1 MNPIPSRT
9 LKPRAFQPASG
20 LAPLFMLAL
29 ALLFSGCGY
38 NTLQSKDE
46 DVKAAWAEVVN
57 QYQRRADLVPNLVNT
72 VKGYAA
78 HEKDVLTQVTEARAR
93 VGAIQATPELV
104 NDQEA
109 MNKFIAAQ
117 RSMTG
122 ALSRLM
128 VVAENYPNIKADAS
142 FRDLQAQLEGTENR
156 ITVARNRFIESTR
169 NFNVE
174 VRSFPTNLTA
184 KWFGMKP
191 KAQFTVED
199 EKSIST
205 APTVDFNAP
214 APSVPPPVVPAP
226 AAPSAPA
233 VPATPATPPKTVDT
247 ADH

>member
-1 MNPIPSRT
+1 MSPFKSKS
-9 LKPRAFQPASG
+9 LKP
-20 LAPLFMLAL
+20 L
-29 ALLFSGCGY
+29 ALLTAVMLLAGCGY

-46 DVKAAWAEVVN
+46 DVKAAWSEVVN

-78 HEKDVLTQVTEARAR
+78 HEKDVLTQVTEARSR
-93 VGAIQATPELV
+93 VGSIQATPELV

-117 RSMTG
+117 RGMTG

-128 VVAENYPNIKADAS
+128 VVAENYPNIKADQS

-156 ITVARNRFIESTR
+156 ITVARNRFIEATR

-174 VRSFPTNLTA
+174 VRSFPANLTA
-184 KWFGMKP
+184 KWLGMKP
-191 KAQFTVED
+191 KAQFQVED

-205 APTVDFNAP
+205 APTVDFGAP
-214 APSVPPPVVPAP
+214 APSVPAPGTAAPPAP
-226 AAPSAPA
+226 AVNPPAGTPAPGAPA
-233 VPATPATPPKTVDT
+233 PNAPAANPPKAGDS
-247 ADH
+247 ASR